1 MSHCIFCLENK
12 ELTDEHII
20 LKALGGGL
28 SAKLLCKECN
38 SKFGEG
44 LDAEFRNQIQNR
56 IARFTEGI
64 FGRGKRLQGPFEGV
78 EGEIPNL
85 NARIVGGKDFDFKI
99 VSEPEIKI
107 SSGKIEVKCAFPENV
122 SVDYVRKTVEYALR
136 RELREKFPKLTEERM
151 NRQVESWMRSFSAN
165 EISKQSCDYVVFHD
179 TISLGVL
186 ELSYEKIA
194 YELACMCFG
203 EEYYLKSATAEI
215 LRKEIIEGNRVAK
228 HHCCICPEI
237 GLVSELLEYLS
248 RQKLNAVLMMDG
260 KASIQIFGVDGIVEY
275 EGEDGDY
282 RGNIFDAKLFTFSYN
297 ENCNAYNFYDWLNA
311 EKDRSEEIARLL
323 QRMSDAYGKS
333 L

>member
-107 SSGKIEVKCAFPENV
+107 SSDKIEVKCAFPENV

-136 RELREKFPKLTEERM
+136 R
-151 NRQVESWMRSFSAN
+151 A
-165 EISKQSCDYVVFHD
+165 
-179 TISLGVL
+179 
-186 ELSYEKIA
+186 
-194 YELACMCFG
+194 
-203 EEYYLKSATAEI
+203 
-215 LRKEIIEGNRVAK
+215 
-228 HHCCICPEI
+228 
-237 GLVSELLEYLS
+237 
-248 RQKLNAVLMMDG
+248 
-260 KASIQIFGVDGIVEY
+260 
-275 EGEDGDY
+275 
-282 RGNIFDAKLFTFSYN
+282 
-297 ENCNAYNFYDWLNA
+297 
-311 EKDRSEEIARLL
+311 
-323 QRMSDAYGKS
+323 
-333 L
+333 